1 MKGNLSNKLRSCQLI
16 KAPGINLK
24 VNLSILSNESQIIEN
39 KEFTMSNIQ
48 QMNLIGFYYHGYV
61 SLHIVS
67 SQGSMELPQSLLE
80 N

>member
-1 MKGNLSNKLRSCQLI
+1 MSWPIR
-16 KAPGINLK
+16 APGINSK
-24 VNLSILSNESQIIEN
+24 ANLSILSNESQIIEN